1 MYVCLK
7 CSSTNSQICSW
18 SNDVQSTLSA
28 VVGCNAILLWITKP
42 AELWGTIL
50 LRSGPSTRCTL
61 VPSEYVP
68 VYAVSSLLRISQ
80 DVVRL
85 ETLRLKEILIV
96 VKNKKKRDLF
106 SKKLRYKNQCFITWT
121 LALSK
126 KGVRWN
132 FLCRPVQPMRIFV

>member
-1 MYVCLK
+1 MV
-7 CSSTNSQICSW
+7 SR
-18 SNDVQSTLSA
+18 
-28 VVGCNAILLWITKP
+28 NAILLWITKP

-50 LRSGPSTRCTL
+50 LRSGPSTRCGL

-96 VKNKKKRDLF
+96 VKNEEKQL
-106 SKKLRYKNQCFITWT
+106 
-121 LALSK
+121 
-126 KGVRWN
+126 
-132 FLCRPVQPMRIFV
+132 VQ